1 MWYYEFNG
9 KPFGPVKLQ
18 GIMDALRLGRINFNT
33 LVSRQDTTTWIR
45 LEDSDLA
52 ALTKVPL
59 SEPAANKS
67 IPFVS
72 NVNPIG
78 LSRLFWW
85 WVGLTGFSLLG
96 DLILL
101 ITGVFRYEP
110 GAVILAN
117 IPWMAGSILEFF
129 LSYRYWQIIQDGSTR
144 TTPGKA
150 VGFQFIPFFSI
161 YWLFPAY
168 FGLTQDQNR
177 FIDRQFGNSSKDH
190 IKRPVS
196 MISLSYVISY
206 WLFIVMIIS
215 LAIGTIIY
223 QNTYYYSLSFSFY
236 NNQIILIVAILLGL
250 NILLRIA
257 MFVDFY
263 LTTRSILKQQ
273 DQS

>member
-18 GIMDALRLGRINFNT
+18 GIMDALRLGRITSDT
-33 LVSRQDTTTWIR
+33 LVSHQGSNEWIR
-45 LEDSDLA
+45 LADSELV
-52 ALTKVPL
+52 ALTRVAL
-59 SEPAANKS
+59 AEPAVNMPMPAIKK
-67 IPFVS
+67 V
-72 NVNPIG
+72 NVKR
-78 LSRLFWW
+78 LTRLFWW

-96 DLILL
+96 DLILV
-101 ITGVFRYEP
+101 IYGVFRYEP
-110 GAVILAN
+110 GAVILVN
-117 IPWMAGSILEFF
+117 LPWMAASILEY
-129 LSYRYWQIIQDGSTR
+129 LLTYRYWQTIQEGSAR

-168 FGLTQDQNR
+168 FGLAQDQYR
-177 FIDRQFGNSSKDH
+177 FMDRQFGNLSKDRV
-190 IKRPVS
+190 KRPVL
-196 MISLSYVISY
+196 MIALSYVISY
-206 WLFIVMIIS
+206 WLFIATIIS

-223 QNTYYYSLSFSFY
+223 QNTYYYSWSFSFY

-250 NILLRIA
+250 IILLRIA

-263 LTTRSILKQQ
+263 LSTRSILEKL

>member
-18 GIMDALRLGRINFNT
+18 GIMDALRLGRIHGNT
-33 LVSRQDTTTWIR
+33 LVSRQGTTTWVR
-45 LEDSDLA
+45 LDDSELV

-72 NVNPIG
+72 KVIPIG
-78 LSRLFWW
+78 LPRLFWW

-96 DLILL
+96 NLILL
-101 ITGVFRYEP
+101 ISGVFRYEP
-110 GAVILAN
+110 GAVILVN
-117 IPWMAGSILEFF
+117 IPWMAASILEFF
-129 LSYRYWQIIQDGSTR
+129 LTYRYWQIIQDGSAR

-161 YWLFPAY
+161 YWLFCAY
-168 FGLTQDQNR
+168 FGLAQDQNR

-236 NNQIILIVAILLGL
+236 NNQIILIVAILIGL

-263 LTTRSILKQQ
+263 LTTQSILKQQ